1 MRDGRALDEPEIE
14 LGVVLILLRLSGPEA
29 VIRQR
34 VVLGLVSRR
43 RLPT

>member
-1 MRDGRALDEPEIE
+1 MRDGCDLDELEIE
-14 LGVVLILLRLSGPEA
+14 LGVVLNLVSGPEA

-34 VVLGLVSRR
+34 VVLGLVVRR